1 MRSRV
6 IPGWSYTM
14 ARFVPVR
21 RLNSA
26 DLPTLGRPTM
36 ATRGSLSSGILPH
49 SRRLLRRRF
58 AFVRR
63 SPSSD
68 ASLSTEDPGMYP
80 SSTSSSSY
88 RSNSDR
94 SRRPRRSSFATA
106 ARRDLSSGIFFVFS
120 GSASSCERGE
130 VRGEVRFWRR
140 GTRRARVELGSKTP
154 AATTRVGGPVLRR
167 GTGCGGMRARGDGDA
182 DWIVHRAPKDDCEGD
197 DDDAPRIRPSLLPR
211 GGGELDAHEEANAAA
226 SASSS
231 ASSAGDRA
239 ASSSS
244 SPPAAAATTRPP
256 RSAAA
261 KPRTKPPGR
270 AVSAAGS
277 RASRRATTRG
287 ARALPSDATAAGCH
301 RRGAALARAL
311 AATREVTARPPRE
324 ATLPILPRSP
334 SAEQTPA

>member
-1 MRSRV
+1 
-6 IPGWSYTM
+6 
-14 ARFVPVR
+14 
-21 RLNSA
+21 
-26 DLPTLGRPTM
+26 
-36 ATRGSLSSGILPH
+36 
-49 SRRLLRRRF
+49 
-58 AFVRR
+58 
-63 SPSSD
+63 
-68 ASLSTEDPGMYP
+68 
-80 SSTSSSSY
+80 
-88 RSNSDR
+88 
-94 SRRPRRSSFATA
+94 
-106 ARRDLSSGIFFVFS
+106 
-120 GSASSCERGE
+120 
-130 VRGEVRFWRR
+130 
-140 GTRRARVELGSKTP
+140 
-154 AATTRVGGPVLRR
+154 
-167 GTGCGGMRARGDGDA
+167 MRARGDGDA
-182 DWIVHRAPKDDCEGD
+182 DWIVHRAPKDDCEGVTTTTH
-197 DDDAPRIRPSLLPR
+197 RGFVHLLPR
-211 GGGELDAHEEANAAA
+211 GGGEPSDAHEEANAAA